1 MFSKDEAAVNSSVP
15 ESTTQLVP
23 PCEGQ
28 AACLAAS
35 VQLVPKMIASSVLRP
50 LTSMENHSHQS

>member
-1 MFSKDEAAVNSSVP
+1 MVFLKDEAAVDSSVP
-15 ESTTQLVP
+15 ETQLVP

-50 LTSMENHSHQS
+50 LTSMENLSH